1 MSFSSEALG
10 AVSRMNLQRVPVAV
24 AFLADPPAGLPH
36 VDRAL
41 PAGCSYWKHASDGHA
56 FYTLSADHEN
66 CPIGAF
72 THGVTL
78 APAKA
83 QELQSLVGMMIELQY
98 LRSDEVAGI
107 PHRAEPMQCV
117 AYAPLDRAS
126 FTPDVVIVCGN
137 VRQIMLVAEAA
148 RAAGVHEGGAAMG
161 RPACAMLP
169 QAMSASASVTS
180 LGCIGNRVYTGLA
193 DDELYFAIPGG
204 AAARVF
210 EKLDVV
216 LTANTTLEAFHQQR
230 ATAV

>member
-1 MSFSSEALG
+1 MSFSPAVLG
-10 AVSRMNLQRVPVAV
+10 TVSRMNLNHVPVAV
-24 AFLADPPAGLPH
+24 AFLAVPPAGLPH

-41 PAGCSYWKHASDGHA
+41 PAGCSYWKHAADGHA
-56 FYTLSADHEN
+56 FYTMPADHEN
-66 CPIGAF
+66 CPVGAF

-107 PHRAEPMQCV
+107 PHRQQPMQCV

-126 FTPDVVIVCGN
+126 FAPDVIIVRGN

-148 RAAGVHEGGAAMG
+148 RAAGVSDSSAAMG
-161 RPACAMLP
+161 RPACAMIP
-169 QAMSASASVTS
+169 QAMTASGAVTS

-193 DDELYFAIPGG
+193 DDELYFTIPGG
-204 AAARVF
+204 AATEVF

-216 LTANTTLEAFHQQR
+216 LTANTALEAFHQQR